1 MANKALATRQRMQ
14 FRVEPAQMP
23 ARLKNQRGA
32 NLVAAYAKPKP
43 LRDVQPN
50 RPNLPS
56 QQNQQHQQHQQNSM
70 SGITDDADTNN
81 KLNRD

>member
-32 NLVAAYAKPKP
+32 NPVAAYAKPKP

-56 QQNQQHQQHQQNSM
+56 QQNQQHQQNSM